1 MKQKTLF
8 LICLL
13 LTTIS
18 LSASATT
25 FNVGGINYDIISEE
39 EQTVQVGDNSGFSG
53 DAVIPESVEHGG
65 KQYSVTTIGENAFSG
80 CSNLT
85 SVTIPVSVTRIR
97 DYAFY
102 NCCGLNSITIPTSIN
117 SISIYSF
124 SGCEG
129 VTTIKVIVF
138 DESAFLNNKLAYK
151 LRRLFDKPIMLVNES
166 GEEIKDFVI
175 PNGITTIELEA
186 FSNCSGLTSV
196 TIPSSVNLIY
206 FNSFYNC
213 NGLTSVIVSIFDK
226 SAFLKNDLGE
236 CISYIPNDP
245 PIVLIDENG
254 EEIKDFVIPNDIT
267 WIGSSAFRNC
277 SGLTSVNIPNSV
289 TSIGLGAF
297 YNCSGLTS
305 VTIPES
311 VTFIDEIAFSGCS
324 SLTSVTIPASVTT
337 IGYAAFSGCN
347 SLASLKVSIT
357 DISAFLKNNVA
368 GQLQSVAKKPI
379 VLVDECGEEI
389 KDFIIPDDITT
400 IGDYAFY
407 NCSGLTSVTI
417 PNNVT
422 YVGDYAFNYC
432 SGLTSVNIPNSVTT
446 IGAGAFSGCSGLTSV
461 TIPATVTSINSYA
474 FEGCSGLTSVKVCI
488 NDKSAFINNQVAN
501 LIRNSIGKPIVLISE
516 NGEEIKDFIIPDDIT
531 TIGSN
536 AFYNCSGLTSVNI
549 PNSVTTIGAGA
560 FSGCSGLTS
569 VTIPNSI
576 TSIGECAFREC
587 SGLTSVN
594 IPNSVTSIGYEAF
607 YGCSGLTSVTI
618 PATVTSIN
626 SYAFEGCSGLT
637 SVKVCINDKSAFIN
651 NQVANLVRNSI
662 GKPLVLINES
672 GEEIHNFVIPDDI
685 TNIGDYAFYN
695 CSGLT
700 SVNIPNSITTIG
712 DYAFYNCSGLTSVTI
727 PNNVTYVGDYAF
739 NYCSGLTSV
748 TIPATVTSINRYAFR
763 GCDAL
768 ATVKASVSNKSA
780 FVNNQVA
787 YKLMQAVGKPIPF
800 ILIDESGEEI
810 KDFVVPD
817 DITSIGEYT
826 FYYCSGLTSVTI
838 PASVTSISHSAFFFC
853 SNLSSLTIPSSVASI
868 GDGVYMIVAYCDNL
882 ATVKVCIND
891 KSAFINNQ
899 VAYLL
904 SRATGKP
911 LVLIDESGEEIK
923 DFVIPDDITSVGDYA
938 FYNCSDLTSVT
949 IPYSVTSIS
958 GNAFTGCSGLSS
970 ITSKI
975 VNIFPVQTGT
985 FSGITPECTLTVP
998 KGMVSDYADNGW
1010 NQFGGGIIDESI
1022 RCIDGIYYALD
1033 SGKKTATVTNQY
1045 GYDGDSDYSWLKATY
1060 AGTLDIPDVVTYDGE
1075 QYSVTFIGKNA
1086 LRKCNDLTAVYLPD
1100 GLTDAATLKDLQAK
1114 IYVNRGTTS
1123 LLALWT
1129 IGMEPYEKNTD
1140 NVLTAPK
1147 FDIATTQTTA
1157 TLKATPVYPEYTY
1170 AYNDMIPLGEEG
1182 IRWTGLYPEYSEEVT
1197 LNVMLG
1203 TQCYE
1208 SKQTFTTQSLAPKVI
1223 ASQRTASSIT
1233 FKGIYTEGDAD
1244 VDDEYTL
1251 TVEGENI
1258 LGDTK
1263 TLTGLEPNT
1272 GYTAYFTVR
1281 VHYGDNG
1288 QYTKSYTGTSTLQ
1301 TEPISFT
1308 TMPAKIITADDV
1320 IVSSAVNLNDAE
1332 TTAGFEWRV
1341 AGGDED
1347 LFESKCGQAYLYEGM
1362 MEGTIHKL
1370 NPNYLW
1376 KFRPYYQSAN
1386 GYYYYGNWKGIDL
1399 SDNQSYFEPTV
1410 HTYAG
1415 VEMGDGTAT
1424 VSGYAQRGSDEIAE
1438 EGFEYWEESGNT
1450 SDAPLHAPAYASIP
1464 ENAMKVL
1471 ADGTLMQAQ
1480 LTGLTPNSTYGYV
1493 AFVRTTKGKTYYG
1506 VVRQFTTGEHQQA
1519 TSVEAFN
1526 AKQAPTNEAIYDLLG
1541 RKHDNLHK
1549 GVNIIRM
1556 EDGSTRKVY
1565 VK

>member
-39 EQTVQVGDNSGFSG
+39 EQTVQIGDNTGFSG
-53 DAVIPESVEHGG
+53 DAVIPESVQHGG
-65 KQYSVTTIGENAFSG
+65 KQYAVTTI
-80 CSNLT
+80 SN
-85 SVTIPVSVTRIR
+85 
-97 DYAFY
+97 
-102 NCCGLNSITIPTSIN
+102 
-117 SISIYSF
+117 
-124 SGCEG
+124 
-129 VTTIKVIVF
+129 
-138 DESAFLNNKLAYK
+138 
-151 LRRLFDKPIMLVNES
+151 
-166 GEEIKDFVI
+166 
-175 PNGITTIELEA
+175 EA
-186 FSNCSGLTSV
+186 FSDCSGLTSV
-196 TIPSSVNLIY
+196 TIPASVTAIGHGAFFGCDGLKIKIIVTDWSVFLN
-206 FNSFYNC
+206 
-213 NGLTSVIVSIFDK
+213 NGIINKILHAMDAWVAPNGRAFDK
-226 SAFLKNDLGE
+226 TYDT
-236 CISYIPNDP
+236 
-245 PIVLIDENG
+245 VLIDENG
-254 EEIKDFVIPNDIT
+254 EEIKDIVIPDDVTNIESLALY
-267 WIGSSAFRNC
+267 GC
-277 SGLTSVNIPNSV
+277 YGLTSVTIHANVTSIGELAFEGCGLAAVKLPIKDESTLLNNNIVSRIKNGFYDTEHMGFDVDYTTCPPIVLINEDGEEIKDFVIPDGVTSIDDYALYRCRLTSVTIPSSVTSIGHRAFFRGGPKTVKLYINDKNAFINNQIAYKIASETGDSGDYGYGDYHHHFLPDGFKIVLLEENGEEIKDFVIPDDITSIDKAFNYCGGLTSVTISNSV
-289 TSIGLGAF
+289 TSIG
-297 YNCSGLTS
+297 S
-305 VTIPES
+305 
-311 VTFIDEIAFSGCS
+311 
-324 SLTSVTIPASVTT
+324 
-337 IGYAAFSGCN
+337 
-347 SLASLKVSIT
+347 
-357 DISAFLKNNVA
+357 SAFE
-368 GQLQSVAKKPI
+368 G
-379 VLVDECGEEI
+379 
-389 KDFIIPDDITT
+389 
-400 IGDYAFY
+400 
-407 NCSGLTSVTI
+407 CSGLTSVTI
-417 PNNVT
+417 PNSVT
-422 YVGDYAFNYC
+422 SISDNAFEGCSCLTSVTIPNSVTSIGSSAFEGC
-432 SGLTSVNIPNSVTT
+432 SGLTSVTIPNSVTS
-446 IGAGAFSGCSGLTSV
+446 IDWSAFQNCSGLTSV

-501 LIRNSIGKPIVLISE
+501 LVRNSIGKPLVLINES
-516 NGEEIKDFIIPDDIT
+516 GEEIKNFVIPNDIT
-531 TIGSN
+531 AIGDY
-536 AFYNCSGLTSVNI
+536 AFYNCSGLT
-549 PNSVTTIGAGA
+549 A
-560 FSGCSGLTS
+560 
-569 VTIPNSI
+569 
-576 TSIGECAFREC
+576 
-587 SGLTSVN
+587 
-594 IPNSVTSIGYEAF
+594 
-607 YGCSGLTSVTI
+607 VTI

-700 SVNIPNSITTIG
+700 AVTIPNSISSISRKAFQGCSSLTSVELHCSEIDSWFSGYTTIEHVLFGDEVTTIG

-727 PNNVTYVGDYAF
+727 PNSVTSIFEGAFSGCSSMTAVTISASISSISDGVFNDCSGLTSVSIPSSVTSIGEYAF
-739 NYCSGLTSV
+739 SGCSGLASVTIPVSVTSIGYSAFHDCQPTTVEVSLNDKSAFINNHVANLIRKNIRFKNLLLINESGAEEKDFIIPNDITTIGEFAFYNCSGLTSV
-748 TIPATVTSINRYAFR
+748 TIPNSVTSISDNAFT
-763 GCDAL
+763 GCDNL
-768 ATVKASVSNKSA
+768 NSVVLHCPSIGNCFQGLSSIQEVFLGDEVSSISGSA
-780 FVNNQVA
+780 FN
-787 YKLMQAVGKPIPF
+787 G
-800 ILIDESGEEI
+800 
-810 KDFVVPD
+810 
-817 DITSIGEYT
+817 
-826 FYYCSGLTSVTI
+826 CSGLTSVT
-838 PASVTSISHSAFFFC
+838 
-853 SNLSSLTIPSSVASI
+853 
-868 GDGVYMIVAYCDNL
+868 
-882 ATVKVCIND
+882 
-891 KSAFINNQ
+891 
-899 VAYLL
+899 
-904 SRATGKP
+904 
-911 LVLIDESGEEIK
+911 
-923 DFVIPDDITSVGDYA
+923 
-938 FYNCSDLTSVT
+938 
-949 IPYSVTSIS
+949 
-958 GNAFTGCSGLSS
+958 
-970 ITSKI
+970 SKI
-975 VNIFPVQTGT
+975 VSPFAIQ
-985 FSGITPECTLTVP
+985 SGAFGGVSPECILTVP
-998 KGMVSDYADNGW
+998 KGMVNEYIAKGW
-1010 NQFGGGIIDESI
+1010 NMFGGGVFDESI

-1033 SGKKTATVTNQY
+1033 SSKKTATVTNQY
-1045 GYDGDSDYSWLKATY
+1045 GYDGDSDYSWLKASY
-1060 AGTLDIPDVVTYDGE
+1060 VGTLDIPDVVTYDGE

-1114 IYVNRGTTS
+1114 IYVNRGTTT

-1208 SKQTFTTQSLAPKVI
+1208 SKQTFTTQSLAPTVI

-1251 TVEGENI
+1251 TVDGENI

-1288 QYTKSYTGTSTLQ
+1288 KYTKSYTGTSTLQ

-1308 TMPAKIITADDV
+1308 TLPAKIITADDV
-1320 IVSSAVNLNDAE
+1320 IVSSTVNLNDAE

-1347 LFESKCGQAYLYEGM
+1347 LFESKYGQAYLYEGM

-1464 ENAMKVL
+1464 DNAMKVL

-1480 LTGLTPNSTYGYV
+1480 LTGLTPNSTYSYV

-1556 EDGSTRKVY
+1556 EDGSIRKVY

>member
-1 MKQKTLF
+1 M
-8 LICLL
+8 
-13 LTTIS
+13 
-18 LSASATT
+18 
-25 FNVGGINYDIISEE
+25 G
-39 EQTVQVGDNSGFSG
+39 
-53 DAVIPESVEHGG
+53 
-65 KQYSVTTIGENAFSG
+65 
-80 CSNLT
+80 
-85 SVTIPVSVTRIR
+85 
-97 DYAFY
+97 
-102 NCCGLNSITIPTSIN
+102 
-117 SISIYSF
+117 
-124 SGCEG
+124 
-129 VTTIKVIVF
+129 
-138 DESAFLNNKLAYK
+138 YK
-151 LRRLFDKPIMLVNES
+151 Y
-166 GEEIKDFVI
+166 EI
-175 PNGITTIELEA
+175 
-186 FSNCSGLTSV
+186 CSGLTSV
-196 TIPSSVNLIY
+196 TI
-206 FNSFYNC
+206 
-213 NGLTSVIVSIFDK
+213 G
-226 SAFLKNDLGE
+226 
-236 CISYIPNDP
+236 
-245 PIVLIDENG
+245 
-254 EEIKDFVIPNDIT
+254 
-267 WIGSSAFRNC
+267 
-277 SGLTSVNIPNSV
+277 NSV
-289 TSIGLGAF
+289 TTIEYNAF
-297 YNCSGLTS
+297 Y
-305 VTIPES
+305 
-311 VTFIDEIAFSGCS
+311 GCS
-324 SLTSVTIPASVTT
+324 SLTSVELHCSEIDSWFSGYTTIEHVLFGDEVTT
-337 IGYAAFSGCN
+337 IR
-347 SLASLKVSIT
+347 
-357 DISAFLKNNVA
+357 
-368 GQLQSVAKKPI
+368 Q
-379 VLVDECGEEI
+379 
-389 KDFIIPDDITT
+389 
-400 IGDYAFY
+400 YAFR
-407 NCSGLTSVTI
+407 N
-417 PNNVT
+417 
-422 YVGDYAFNYC
+422 
-432 SGLTSVNIPNSVTT
+432 
-446 IGAGAFSGCSGLTSV
+446 CSGLTSV
-461 TIPATVTSINSYA
+461 TIPATVTSIESGA
-474 FEGCSGLTSVKVCI
+474 FDGCSGLTTVKV
-488 NDKSAFINNQVAN
+488 S
-501 LIRNSIGKPIVLISE
+501 
-516 NGEEIKDFIIPDDIT
+516 
-531 TIGSN
+531 
-536 AFYNCSGLTSVNI
+536 
-549 PNSVTTIGAGA
+549 
-560 FSGCSGLTS
+560 
-569 VTIPNSI
+569 
-576 TSIGECAFREC
+576 
-587 SGLTSVN
+587 
-594 IPNSVTSIGYEAF
+594 
-607 YGCSGLTSVTI
+607 
-618 PATVTSIN
+618 
-626 SYAFEGCSGLT
+626 
-637 SVKVCINDKSAFIN
+637 INDKSAFIN
-651 NQVANLVRNSI
+651 NQVANLVLNSI

-685 TNIGDYAFYN
+685 TNISDCAFYN

-700 SVNIPNSITTIG
+700 AVTIPNSVTSIG
-712 DYAFYNCSGLTSVTI
+712 SYAFYGCSGLTSVTI
-727 PNNVTYVGDYAF
+727 PNSVTTINGTAF
-739 NYCSGLTSV
+739 YGCNGLT
-748 TIPATVTSINRYAFR
+748 
-763 GCDAL
+763 
-768 ATVKASVSNKSA
+768 
-780 FVNNQVA
+780 
-787 YKLMQAVGKPIPF
+787 
-800 ILIDESGEEI
+800 
-810 KDFVVPD
+810 
-817 DITSIGEYT
+817 
-826 FYYCSGLTSVTI
+826 
-838 PASVTSISHSAFFFC
+838 
-853 SNLSSLTIPSSVASI
+853 
-868 GDGVYMIVAYCDNL
+868 
-882 ATVKVCIND
+882 TVKVSIND

-911 LVLIDESGEEIK
+911 LVLINEGGEEIK
-923 DFVIPDDITSVGDYA
+923 AFVIPKDITTIGEFA
-938 FYNCSDLTSVT
+938 FYNCSGLTSVT
-949 IPYSVTSIS
+949 IPNSVTSIS
-958 GNAFTGCSGLSS
+958 DNAFTGCDNLNSVVLHCPSIGNCFQGLSS
-970 ITSKI
+970 IQEVFLGDEVSSISGSAFNGCSGLTSVTSKI
-975 VNIFPVQTGT
+975 VSPFAIQ
-985 FSGITPECTLTVP
+985 SGAFGGVSPECILTVP
-998 KGMVSDYADNGW
+998 KGMVNEYIAKGW
-1010 NQFGGGIIDESI
+1010 NMFGGGVFDESI

-1045 GYDGDSDYSWLKATY
+1045 GYDGDSDYSWLKASY

-1170 AYNDMIPLGEEG
+1170 AYNDMIPLSEEG

-1208 SKQTFTTQSLAPKVI
+1208 SKQTFTTQSLAPTVI

-1244 VDDEYTL
+1244 VDDEHTL
-1251 TVEGENI
+1251 TVDGENI

-1288 QYTKSYTGTSTLQ
+1288 KYTKSYTGTSTLQ

-1308 TMPAKIITADDV
+1308 TLPAKIITADDV
-1320 IVSSAVNLNDAE
+1320 IVSSTVNLNDAE

-1347 LFESKCGQAYLYEGM
+1347 LFESKYGQAYLYEGM

-1415 VEMGDGTAT
+1415 VEMEDGTAT

-1450 SDAPLHAPAYASIP
+1450 SDAPLHAPAYANIP
-1464 ENAMKVL
+1464 DNAMKVL

-1526 AKQAPTNEAIYDLLG
+1526 AKQAPINEAIYDLLG

-1556 EDGSTRKVY
+1556 EDGSIRKVY